1 MKRAFLLILVCLI
14 LTPIAAQAQKRR
26 TSGKK
31 TTAAAKT
38 EPAAEVRAGATRVA
52 EQIKV
57 LSKFL
62 YLLGGVTKGIE
73 AADAAVQDGQ
83 ASQSIQNQTERN
95 KAVVRDSIKSM
106 REALD
111 QLQVDFR
118 LKPDL
123 QRYYTRLAGSAA
135 GAATAEDQAAANQFD
150 RAGRSLLTVVN
161 RLTDVLLEM
170 K

>member
-1 MKRAFLLILVCLI
+1 MKRAFLLIIVFLI
-14 LTPIAAQAQKRR
+14 LVPVNAHAQKRR
-26 TSGKK
+26 TPSKK
-31 TTAAAKT
+31 STATTT
-38 EPAAEVRAGATRVA
+38 NTTLEVRAGAGRVA

-73 AADAAVQDGQ
+73 AADAAAQRGE
-83 ASQSIQNQTERN
+83 ASQAVVDQTQRN
-95 KAVVRDSIKSM
+95 KTVVRDSITSM

-111 QLQVDFR
+111 KLELDFR

-135 GAATAEDQAAANQFD
+135 GAATAEDQAATGQFD
-150 RAGRSLLTVVN
+150 RAGRSLLTVIN

-170 K
+170 P